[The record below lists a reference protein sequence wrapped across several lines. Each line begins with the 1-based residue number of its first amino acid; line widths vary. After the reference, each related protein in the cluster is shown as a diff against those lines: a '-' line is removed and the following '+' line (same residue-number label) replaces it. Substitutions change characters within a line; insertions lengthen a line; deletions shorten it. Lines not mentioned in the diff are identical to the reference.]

1 MGMILRAEGEME
13 VDERL
18 IPTGRVLD
26 PIPLQHDFD
35 LDEPRLIGSSCF
47 DNGFL
52 MDRDCAVV
60 VALRI
65 KNFQVPS
72 LPISS
77 PLPFPS
83 SQNDTDSDLL
93 FSISLTQHLS
103 SFFSFPPHSM
113 LMIKP
118 KAVCRPSIRHR

>member
-60 VALRI
+60 VALRV
-65 KNFQVPS
+65 KNFQV
-72 LPISS
+72 LFSS
-77 PLPFPS
+77 PL
-83 SQNDTDSDLL
+83 DLL
-93 FSISLTQHLS
+93 FSSLLFS
-103 SFFSFPPHSM
+103 SLLFSSLLFSS
-113 LMIKP
+113 LLFSSLDLL
-118 KAVCRPSIRHR
+118 C